1 MVATGKVVVG
11 VDGTPGALNALGW
24 ACHYATLA
32 GTGVDV
38 VRVWA
43 PTDHRPPADGPAALA
58 DLVAGWV
65 RERAVTVEVQV
76 REVDGMVVQ
85 ALVDESHHAALVV
98 LGSRGHHHGPVAIMG
113 SVSRAV
119 AERAA
124 CPVVVVHPHDHVPGI
139 AHPDAAASPAR
150 SRSDRPGGGSPREAR
165 RASGR
170 TPQCASSAPTA

>member
-65 RERAVTVEVQV
+65 REHAVTVEVQV

-139 AHPDAAASPAR
+139 AHPDAAAAPAG
-150 SRSDRPGGGSPREAR
+150 DPA
-165 RASGR
+165 
-170 TPQCASSAPTA
+170 

>member
-11 VDGTPGALNALGW
+11 VDGTPGALNALAW
-24 ACHYATLA
+24 ACHYAALA
-32 GTGVDV
+32 GTSVDA

-43 PTDHRPPADGPAALA
+43 PTDHRPPAADGAATLA
-58 DLVAGWV
+58 EVVAGWAA
-65 RERAVTVEVQV
+65 EHAVTVDLQA

-85 ALVDESHHAALVV
+85 ALVDESHHAALLVV
-98 LGSRGHHHGPVAIMG
+98 GSRGHHHGPVAIMG

-139 AHPDAAASPAR
+139 AHPDAAASPAG
-150 SRSDRPGGGSPREAR
+150 DPA
-165 RASGR
+165 
-170 TPQCASSAPTA
+170 